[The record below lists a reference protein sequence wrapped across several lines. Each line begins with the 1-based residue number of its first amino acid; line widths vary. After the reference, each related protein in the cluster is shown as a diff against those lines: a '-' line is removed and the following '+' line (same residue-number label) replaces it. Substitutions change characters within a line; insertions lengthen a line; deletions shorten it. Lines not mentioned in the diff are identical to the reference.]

1 MAGPRCAGRE
11 LSLNVRIAVVLCVS
25 AVLALR
31 LNGPTT
37 AGISRLL
44 YHDEAPAGSGLIGC
58 DMDEQV
64 SQSHI
69 RTMEIPLARMTPT
82 ATMKLTKKVGNPSRL
97 L

>member
-1 MAGPRCAGRE
+1 MAGPRCAGGE
-11 LSLNVRIAVVLCVS
+11 LSLNVRIAVVLCAPS
-25 AVLALR
+25 VLALR
-31 LNGPTT
+31 LYRPRT

-44 YHDEAPAGSGLIGC
+44 YHDEPPAGLGPVGC
-58 DMDEQV
+58 GMDEQG
-64 SQSHI
+64 SRSHM